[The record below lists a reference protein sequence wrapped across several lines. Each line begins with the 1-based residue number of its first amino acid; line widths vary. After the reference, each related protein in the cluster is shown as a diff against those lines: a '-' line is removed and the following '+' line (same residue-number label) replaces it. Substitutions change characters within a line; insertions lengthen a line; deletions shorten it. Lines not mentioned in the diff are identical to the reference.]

1 MKARLS
7 GIALIAVMISTGWTL
22 TFGQGAPAPP
32 AAPAPGAQG
41 GAQGGGGQRGGALVE
56 ALEVVAVAEAAA
68 QQLLRH
74 RHLDGLTDGL
84 C

>member
-1 MKARLS
+1 VPRQLRRLRVLRAE
-7 GIALIAVMISTGWTL
+7 ALNAVEVV
-22 TFGQGAPAPP
+22 GAGEPLV
-32 AAPAPGAQG
+32 Q
-41 GAQGGGGQRGGALVE
+41 VE
-56 ALEVVAVAEAAA
+56 AAVSAVAEAAA